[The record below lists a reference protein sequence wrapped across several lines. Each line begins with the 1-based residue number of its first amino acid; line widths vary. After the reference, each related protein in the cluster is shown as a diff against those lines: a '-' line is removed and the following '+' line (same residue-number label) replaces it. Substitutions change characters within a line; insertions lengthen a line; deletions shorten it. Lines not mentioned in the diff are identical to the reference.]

1 MSKNKDKKVIFSGI
15 QPSGNLTLGNY
26 LGALKNWVTLQ
37 KEYNCYYCVV
47 DMHAIT
53 VRQEPAELRKRCLD
67 LMSIM
72 LAAGV
77 DPKQNTLYVQS
88 HVSAHAELAWV
99 LNCFTYM
106 GELNR
111 MTQFKEKAARHAD
124 NLNAGLYTYPVLM
137 AADILL
143 YRADLVP
150 VGEDQRQHLEI
161 TRDIAARFNNIYGDV
176 FVIPD
181 AYIPKAGARIMSLQE
196 PEKKMSKSDP
206 NENAFIAILDDP
218 DTIRRKLKRAVTDSQ
233 TEIRLSEDKPGVSNL
248 LSIYAAVTGQT
259 PEQAEAY
266 FAGKNYGTLKSEV
279 ADAVVAELEPLQKR
293 YKEIR
298 ADKAYLNEVISEGS
312 EKAARTAFKTLA
324 KVQRKVGFGAKKL

>member
-1 MSKNKDKKVIFSGI
+1 
-15 QPSGNLTLGNY
+15 
-26 LGALKNWVTLQ
+26 
-37 KEYNCYYCVV
+37 
-47 DMHAIT
+47 
-53 VRQEPAELRKRCLD
+53 
-67 LMSIM
+67 MSIM